1 MEPKTRADEDRIGVA
16 IHKILEEDLALR
28 FGRDPQTKEFL
39 LSGAGQQHIEV
50 VVAKLRKRYH
60 VELMIHPPKVPYRET
75 IRGKAD
81 AEGKHKK
88 QTGGHGQFGLCRIKM
103 EPLPRGKGVEF
114 VDDVFGGAIP
124 KNWIPSVEKGIRD
137 SAERGYLAGFPV
149 VDFRVSLYDGKYH
162 DVDSSDMAFKIAGS
176 LAFKEAMK
184 QARPALLEPIMN
196 VEVYAPDQYSGDLM
210 GHLSGRR
217 GKISGSEARAGNVVI
232 KALVPFSEMLSYA
245 NELISLT
252 QGRGSYSMEFSHYDY
267 VPNEIAE
274 KVIAAHK
281 PHHVGDEETEAASA

>member
-1 MEPKTRADEDRIGVA
+1 M
-16 IHKILEEDLALR
+16 
-28 FGRDPQTKEFL
+28 
-39 LSGAGQQHIEV
+39 
-50 VVAKLRKRYH
+50 
-60 VELMIHPPKVPYRET
+60 
-75 IRGKAD
+75 
-81 AEGKHKK
+81 
-88 QTGGHGQFGLCRIKM
+88 CRIKM
-103 EPLPRGKGVEF
+103 EPLPRGRGIEF

-124 KNWIPSVEKGIRD
+124 KNWIPSVEKGVRD

-184 QARPALLEPIMN
+184 QARPALLEPIMQ

-232 KALVPFSEMLSYA
+232 KALGAVFRNAQLCERIDFVDARARQLFDGVFA
-245 NELISLT
+245 LRL
-252 QGRGSYSMEFSHYDY
+252 R
-267 VPNEIAE
+267 AE
-274 KVIAAHK
+274 
-281 PHHVGDEETEAASA
+281 